1 MIIINK
7 LKSNILLLIL
17 AISIGLLT
25 IVITNR
31 FVHQLSIEERKKI
44 DLWASGIK
52 ELTNLSSNAQD
63 FTFIFE
69 VIQNNSTVPVLLTD
83 GEGNIQ
89 GYRNINK
96 DQLKDSL
103 STAKLILKM
112 KSEHEPI
119 EIQLSNDVK
128 NYVYYMDSTT
138 LKKLSYYPYI
148 QLLIIILFVTISY
161 YAFSQ
166 SRKAERNGIWVGMA
180 KETAHQ
186 LGTPTSSL
194 MACLEMLKDNPNND
208 IVLNELEK
216 DIHRLE
222 IITDRFS
229 KIGSSPSL
237 TKSDLIEMLDK
248 SIDYLKSRVSKNVVF
263 IKDYEKGE
271 SINIPMNITLMEWVI
286 ENIVKNSVDAM
297 NGSGTLTFTVIDNT
311 QVVFIDITDTGKGI
325 QKSKF
330 KDVFQP
336 GYTTKSRGWGLG
348 LTLTKRIVEEYHN
361 GKIFVK
367 YSEINKGTAFRIVLP
382 QI

>member
-1 MIIINK
+1 MVFTRVKTNFI
-7 LKSNILLLIL
+7 LLIL
-17 AISIGLLT
+17 AGLIGLST

-31 FVHQLSIEERKKI
+31 FVHQLSLEEKKKI
-44 DLWASGIK
+44 DLWVAGIR
-52 ELTNLSSNAQD
+52 ELTNLTDNEKD

-83 GEGNIQ
+83 EEGNVQ
-89 GYRNINK
+89 SYRNIDK
-96 DQLKDSL
+96 DQLNDSL
-103 STAKLILKM
+103 STARLIKKM

-119 EIQLSNDVK
+119 EINLLHDVK

-148 QLLIIILFVTISY
+148 QLLIIILFVLVSY

-194 MACLEMLKDNPNND
+194 MACLTMLRENSPND
-208 IVLNELEK
+208 LVLNELEK

-222 IITDRFS
+222 VITDRFS
-229 KIGSSPSL
+229 KIGSAPSL
-237 TKSDLIEMLDK
+237 NKNNLVEMLDK
-248 SIDYLKSRVSKNVVF
+248 SVKYLQTRVSKNVVF
-263 IKDYEKGE
+263 QKEYTIKEA
-271 SINIPMNITLMEWVI
+271 INIPLNVTLMEWVI

-297 NGSGTLTFTVIDNT
+297 NGVGTLTFSIIDNT
-311 QVVFIDITDTGKGI
+311 QVVFIDIVDTGRGI
-325 QKSKF
+325 PKSKF
-330 KDVFQP
+330 KDVFRP

-348 LTLTKRIVEEYHN
+348 LTLSKRIVEEYHN
-361 GKIFVK
+361 GKIFIK
-367 YSEINKGTAFRIVLP
+367 SSEINKGTAFRIVLP
-382 QI
+382 KK

>member
-1 MIIINK
+1 MVFTRVKTNF
-7 LKSNILLLIL
+7 ILLML
-17 AISIGLLT
+17 AGFIGLST

-31 FVHQLSIEERKKI
+31 FVHQLSLEEKKKI
-44 DLWASGIK
+44 DLWVAGIR
-52 ELTNLSSNAQD
+52 ELTNLTDNEKD

-83 GEGNIQ
+83 EEGNVQ
-89 GYRNINK
+89 SYRNIDK
-96 DQLKDSL
+96 EQFKDSL
-103 STAKLILKM
+103 STAKLIKKM

-119 EIQLSNDVK
+119 EINLLHDVK

-148 QLLIIILFVTISY
+148 QLLIIILFVLVSY

-194 MACLEMLKDNPNND
+194 MACLTILRENSPNNL
-208 IVLNELEK
+208 VLNELEK

-222 IITDRFS
+222 VITDRFS
-229 KIGSSPSL
+229 KIGSTPSL
-237 TKSDLIEMLDK
+237 NKNNLVEMLDK
-248 SIDYLKSRVSKNVVF
+248 SVEYLQTRVSKNVVF
-263 IKDYEKGE
+263 QKEYTFKEA
-271 SINIPMNITLMEWVI
+271 INIPLNVTLMEWVV

-297 NGSGTLTFTVIDNT
+297 NGAGTLTFNIIDNT
-311 QVVFIDITDTGKGI
+311 QVVFIDIVDTGRGI
-325 QKSKF
+325 PKSKF
-330 KDVFQP
+330 KDVFRP

-348 LTLTKRIVEEYHN
+348 LTLSKRIVEEYHN
-361 GKIFVK
+361 GKIFIK
-367 YSEINKGTAFRIVLP
+367 SSEINKGTAFRIVLP
-382 QI
+382 KK